1 MQGTDN
7 DSVER
12 DPQKTSCARVF
23 AGARVSVDALLAQRS
38 DVTSEPAAL

>member
-23 AGARVSVDALLAQRS
+23 AGTRVPVAALLAQRS
-38 DVTSEPAAL
+38 DVTPEPAAL